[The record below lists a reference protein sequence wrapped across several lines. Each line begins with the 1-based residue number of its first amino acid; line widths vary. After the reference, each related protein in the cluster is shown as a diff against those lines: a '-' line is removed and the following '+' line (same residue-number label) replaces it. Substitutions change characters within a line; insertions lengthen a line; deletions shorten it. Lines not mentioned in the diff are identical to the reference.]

1 MAVTLDEETAAF
13 MMAGTSMHAAS
24 GDADRVPN
32 LSRPIACRV
41 SPDRTRVTI
50 FLLASHSGAMLADFR
65 ANGRIAVVFTMP
77 STHRTIQLKGDDA
90 AVEPLKDDDAIVI
103 ARHREAFARDL
114 ERIGFT
120 RSVPATLLEGSRG
133 DVIAVGFTIAA
144 AFTQTPGPGAGAP
157 LKP

>member
-1 MAVTLDEETAAF
+1 MSVTLDEETAAF

-24 GDADRVPN
+24 CDRDGVAN

-41 SPDRTRVTI
+41 SPDRTRVTV
-50 FLLASHSGAMLADFR
+50 FMLASHSGAMLADFR

-77 STHRTIQLKGDDA
+77 STHRTIQLKGHDA
-90 AVEPLKDDDAIVI
+90 AVEPLHEDDPIVI

-114 ERIGFT
+114 ERIGFA
-120 RSVPATLLEGSRG
+120 RSVPVALLEGARG
-133 DVIAVGFTIAA
+133 DVIAVAFTIAA

-157 LKP
+157 LKR